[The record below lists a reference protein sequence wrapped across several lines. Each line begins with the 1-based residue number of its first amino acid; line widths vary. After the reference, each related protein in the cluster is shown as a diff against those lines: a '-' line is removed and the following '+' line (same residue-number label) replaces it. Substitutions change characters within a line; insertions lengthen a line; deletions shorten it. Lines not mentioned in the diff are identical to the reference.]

1 MTQFPLLSVLIF
13 VPVITGAILC
23 LMPAER
29 KKQLFAVALIGGVVT
44 FVLSVCL
51 WIQFDSSSS
60 ALQFIERFDWV
71 SRLNIEYYLA
81 VDGISI
87 PLILLS
93 TITTIVI
100 LVTAERSH
108 DRYNL
113 YLGLF
118 LMLEGILIGVFSAQD
133 SILFYLF
140 WELSLVPLLLL
151 VGIWGGEN
159 RKYAAIKF
167 FLYTFLGSVLML
179 IALIYL
185 GSNSNTFAIAD
196 LTTKGIP
203 QFYQQM
209 LFLFFLIAF
218 AIKIPM
224 WPVHTWLPDAHVQ
237 APTGG
242 SVILAAVMLKLGGYG
257 LIRFNLPLFA
267 GVSEGFALFVI
278 IFSLIAIVYISF
290 VALNQEDMKSLIAY
304 SSIAHMGF
312 VTLGLFVIFLFKP
325 FDAATAAMGVNG
337 AIFQMVSHG
346 LISAALFLAVGYLY
360 KLTGTKRINDF
371 GGIARKAPVFS
382 AFFVFFAFANVA
394 LPGTSGFVGEFLV
407 IIASFRANFLIALVS
422 ALTMV
427 LGASYTLFMI
437 KRVVFGCDTG
447 KAVAMVKDIGAI
459 DRCVY
464 GLLAALVLLLG
475 LSPSIIIDVFQPVVE
490 KIIKLAI

>member
-1 MTQFPLLSVLIF
+1 MNQLPLLSLLIF
-13 VPVITGAILC
+13 LPFFCGVALC
-23 LMPAER
+23 LMPKVRANT
-29 KKQLFAVALIGGVVT
+29 LYIFAIIGSVLT
-44 FVLSVCL
+44 FFLSVFL
-51 WIQFDSSSS
+51 WCQFDAAS
-60 ALQFIERFDWV
+60 ADLQFVERLSWV
-71 SRLNIEYYLA
+71 SILNIEYFLG

-100 LVTAERSH
+100 VVTSDKSSENYH
-108 DRYNL
+108 QYV
-113 YLGLF
+113 GLF

-140 WELSLVPLLLL
+140 WELSLVPLLL
-151 VGIWGGEN
+151 VIGIWGGEN

-185 GSNSNTFAIAD
+185 GINSETFAIAD
-196 LTTKGIP
+196 LTIDGIP

-218 AIKIPM
+218 AVKIPM

-267 GVSEGFALFVI
+267 GVSQTFALLVI
-278 IFSLIAIVYISF
+278 VLSLIAIVYISF
-290 VALNQEDMKSLIAY
+290 VALSQEDMKSLIAY
-304 SSIAHMGF
+304 SSVAHMGF

-325 FDAATAAMGVNG
+325 FDADTAALGVNG

-346 LISAALFLAVGYLY
+346 LISAALFLGVGYLY
-360 KLTGTKRINDF
+360 NLTGTKKIKDF

-427 LGASYTLFMI
+427 LGASYTLF
-437 KRVVFGCDTG
+437 
-447 KAVAMVKDIGAI
+447 
-459 DRCVY
+459 
-464 GLLAALVLLLG
+464 
-475 LSPSIIIDVFQPVVE
+475 
-490 KIIKLAI
+490 

>member
-1 MTQFPLLSVLIF
+1 MSQFPLLSILIF
-13 VPVITGAILC
+13 LPVVTGVILC
-23 LMPAER
+23 LMSEGR
-29 KKQLFAVALIGGVVT
+29 KKALFSIALAGGVLT
-44 FVLSVCL
+44 LVLSVYL
-51 WIQFDSSSS
+51 WCQFDTGS
-60 ALQFIERFDWV
+60 ASLQFIERFSWI
-71 SRLNIEYYLA
+71 SKLNIEYFLG
-81 VDGISI
+81 VDGISV

-100 LVTAERSH
+100 LLTA
-108 DRYNL
+108 DRTTENYNL

-118 LMLEGILIGVFSAQD
+118 LMLEGVLIGVFSAQD

-151 VGIWGGEN
+151 IGIWGGEN

-185 GSNSNTFAIAD
+185 GSNSDTFAIAD
-196 LTTKGIP
+196 LTVKGIP

-257 LIRFNLPLFA
+257 LLRFNLPLFA
-267 GVSEGFALFVI
+267 GLSEGFALFI
-278 IFSLIAIVYISF
+278 IVLSLIAIVYISF
-290 VALNQEDMKSLIAY
+290 VALSQNDMKSLIAY

-337 AIFQMVSHG
+337 AVFQMVSHG

-360 KLTGTKRINDF
+360 KLTGTKKIKDF

-382 AFFVFFAFANVA
+382 TFFVFFAFANVA

-447 KAVAMVKDIGAI
+447 KAVAMVKDIGVI
-459 DRCVY
+459 DKYVY

-490 KIIKLAI
+490 RIIKLAI